1 MSILINRTNE
11 VDKVNTS
18 KKGVLNV
25 PNWSVIPTKGM
36 QVPSDKELISKI
48 KEFAKK
54 EATAKT
60 SKDYEA
66 IETERK
72 KLNAQFLS
80 KVSPDRKA
88 LYKDAEKEINN
99 MGSKNNNKK
108 VKPLGELNLL
118 EILMEQKKEVKLKS
132 GGTFDAKYNS
142 KGGYDYDIKVNNSVV
157 LGSING
163 SWTYSLTPAEQ
174 VRQDEFNKIYYN
186 SCEGE
191 KAERSRGILRPSSYF
206 KNSNIE
212 PSFDNKA

>member
-1 MSILINRTNE
+1 MSISINRTNE

-18 KKGVLNV
+18 KKGFLNV
-25 PNWSVIPTKGM
+25 PNWSVIPTKNM

-48 KEFAKK
+48 KELAKK
-54 EATAKT
+54 EAVAKT

-118 EILMEQKKEVKLKS
+118 EILMRDKKEIKLKS

-142 KGGYDYDIKVNNSVV
+142 KGGYDYDLKVNNMVV

-163 SWTYSLTPAEQ
+163 NWTYSLTPSEQ

>member
-1 MSILINRTNE
+1 MSISINRTNE

-18 KKGVLNV
+18 KKGFLNV
-25 PNWSVIPTKGM
+25 PNWSVIPTKNM

-48 KEFAKK
+48 KELAKK
-54 EATAKT
+54 EAVAKT

-99 MGSKNNNKK
+99 ICSKNNNKK

-118 EILMEQKKEVKLKS
+118 EILMRDKKEIKLKS

-142 KGGYDYDIKVNNSVV
+142 KGGYDYDLKVNNMVV

-163 SWTYSLTPAEQ
+163 NWTYSLTPSEQ

>member
-48 KEFAKK
+48 KELAKK

-99 MGSKNNNKK
+99 I
-108 VKPLGELNLL
+108 EL
-118 EILMEQKKEVKLKS
+118 
-132 GGTFDAKYNS
+132 
-142 KGGYDYDIKVNNSVV
+142 
-157 LGSING
+157 
-163 SWTYSLTPAEQ
+163 
-174 VRQDEFNKIYYN
+174 
-186 SCEGE
+186 
-191 KAERSRGILRPSSYF
+191 
-206 KNSNIE
+206 
-212 PSFDNKA
+212 

>member
-48 KEFAKK
+48 KELAKK

-163 SWTYSLTPAEQ
+163 SWTYSLTSAEQ